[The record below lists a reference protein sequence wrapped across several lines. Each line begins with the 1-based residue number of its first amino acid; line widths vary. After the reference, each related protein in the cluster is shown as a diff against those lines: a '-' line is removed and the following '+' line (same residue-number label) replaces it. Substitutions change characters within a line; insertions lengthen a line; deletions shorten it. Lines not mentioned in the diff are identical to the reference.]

1 MSKVIDEV
9 RHKVACEQNLFRR
22 STIEKMLLE
31 YDRLLLRNT
40 ALEKQATQQSF
51 AVDGA
56 TCSECGGSNGGH
68 YVTCSQVPATKNNG
82 SAASLPAEKREK
94 HEPIFQ

>member
-9 RHKVACEQNLFRR
+9 RHKVACGQNLFRR

-40 ALEKQATQQSF
+40 ALEKQAAQQKIGVMKEILVRMKEIENNDNTKLPI
-51 AVDGA
+51 VDGWDA
-56 TCSECGGSNGGH
+56 WAEL
-68 YVTCSQVPATKNNG
+68 KNWI
-82 SAASLPAEKREK
+82 AE
-94 HEPIFQ
+94 QYAQ